1 MLLDE
6 YLYGVVPREMSNSW
20 PKEALKAQAVAARNY
35 AMTNAGKKHAKD
47 GFDVCTTDHCQVYG
61 GVESEGSNATN
72 AVNETSGKVMT
83 YNDSLIDALFHSNS
97 GGKTDDSENV
107 YVNKVPYLRGVDDS
121 YSIGYPNDNW
131 SVGFTKSD
139 IEAKLSASK
148 IDIGSLVDVKV
159 DEKSTNG
166 RVLKI
171 RFIGTKGEKTYLKDS
186 ARTLLGLKSTYF
198 DISKDE
204 GIVSSINQNQV
215 IGNSKTAASY
225 YLLSSDSSKSV
236 TKLSGLSILSQVAD
250 NTLNN
255 SNYIYVLN
263 EDGVKKIEGLGDSIK
278 ASDPK
283 TNLIVSS
290 KYVFN
295 GHGWGHGIGM
305 SQWGAKKMA
314 ETGLSYEDILKHYY
328 TGIQIVN

>member
-1 MLLDE
+1 M
-6 YLYGVVPREMSNSW
+6 
-20 PKEALKAQAVAARNY
+20 
-35 AMTNAGKKHAKD
+35 
-47 GFDVCTTDHCQVYG
+47 
-61 GVESEGSNATN
+61 
-72 AVNETSGKVMT
+72 
-83 YNDSLIDALFHSNS
+83 
-97 GGKTDDSENV
+97 
-107 YVNKVPYLRGVDDS
+107 
-121 YSIGYPNDNW
+121 
-131 SVGFTKSD
+131 
-139 IEAKLSASK
+139 
-148 IDIGSLVDVKV
+148 
-159 DEKSTNG
+159 
-166 RVLKI
+166 
-171 RFIGTKGEKTYLKDS
+171 
-186 ARTLLGLKSTYF
+186 
-198 DISKDE
+198 
-204 GIVSSINQNQV
+204 
-215 IGNSKTAASY
+215 
-225 YLLSSDSSKSV
+225 SSDSSKSV